1 MGRLERL
8 TAFRPGRQE
17 AGTGLPVSPHGAVLE
32 ADPFAFQ
39 AAHRRLAWMLRLSAG
54 TNIVLGAAVTVL
66 VSMFSVMLPLKETEI
81 ALIRTDPADDRIYR
95 VEPITR
101 QTEGFDLLMES
112 MARRYVQ
119 LVLAIDPVTSTER
132 YREASRMT
140 DRALSERLRKERIET
155 DEVRDAIASGLT
167 REIRVESVD
176 GITSFGR
183 DYKFAVDFTQVDT
196 RGAETVQRKKLRAYL
211 SMTTRPAQVKEE
223 DKYMNPLGV
232 VVTAMTLKERG

>member
-1 MGRLERL
+1 MDWLKSI
-8 TAFRPGRQE
+8 RPGRE
-17 AGTGLPVSPHGAVLE
+17 AEGDAALPGSPHRAAVA
-32 ADPFAFQ
+32 ADPYAFQ

-54 TNIVLGAAVTVL
+54 TNIVLGAAVTAL

-81 ALIRTDPADDRIYR
+81 ALVRTDPADDRIYR
-95 VEPITR
+95 VEPITER
-101 QTEGFDLLMES
+101 TEGFQLLMES
-112 MARRYVQ
+112 MASRYVQ

-196 RGAETVQRKKLRAYL
+196 RGAETIQRKKLRAYL
-211 SMTTRPAQVKEE
+211 SMTTRPHETREE

>member
-1 MGRLERL
+1 MDWLKKI
-8 TAFRPGRQE
+8 RPGRE
-17 AGTGLPVSPHGAVLE
+17 AEGEALPGSPHGAAAA
-32 ADPFAFQ
+32 ADPYAFQ

-54 TNIVLGAAVTVL
+54 TNIVLGAAVTAL

-81 ALIRTDPADDRIYR
+81 ALVRTDPADDRIYR
-95 VEPITR
+95 VEPITER
-101 QTEGFDLLMES
+101 TEGFQLLMES

-119 LVLAIDPVTSTER
+119 LVLAIDPVTSNER

-140 DRALSERLRKERIET
+140 ARGLSERLREERIET

-183 DYKFAVDFTQVDT
+183 DYKFAVDFTQVDV
-196 RGAETVQRKKLRAYL
+196 RSGKTVQQKKLRAYL
-211 SMTTRPAQVKEE
+211 SMTTRPHDVREE

>member
-1 MGRLERL
+1 MDWLK
-8 TAFRPGRQE
+8 AIRPGREKEE
-17 AGTGLPVSPHGAVLE
+17 ALPGSPHGAAAA
-32 ADPFAFQ
+32 ADPYAFQ

-54 TNIVLGAAVTVL
+54 TNIVLGAAVTAL

-81 ALIRTDPADDRIYR
+81 ALVRTDPADDRIYR
-95 VEPITR
+95 VEPITER
-101 QTEGFDLLMES
+101 TEGFQLLMES

-119 LVLAIDPVTSTER
+119 LVLAIDPVTSNER

-140 DRALSERLRKERIET
+140 ARALSERLREERIET

-183 DYKFAVDFTQVDT
+183 DHKFAVDFTQVDQ
-196 RGAETVQRKKLRAYL
+196 RSGRTVQRKKLRAYL
-211 SMTTRPAQVKEE
+211 SMTTRPHETREE

>member
-1 MGRLERL
+1 MDWLKKI
-8 TAFRPGRQE
+8 RPGGE
-17 AGTGLPVSPHGAVLE
+17 KEETLPGSPHGAAAA
-32 ADPFAFQ
+32 ADPYAFQ

-54 TNIVLGAAVTVL
+54 TNIVLGAAVTAL

-81 ALIRTDPADDRIYR
+81 ALVRTDPADDRIYR
-95 VEPITR
+95 IEPITEH
-101 QTEGFDLLMES
+101 TEGFQLLMES

-119 LVLAIDPVTSTER
+119 LVLAIDPVTSNER

-140 DRALSERLRKERIET
+140 ARALSERLREERIET
-155 DEVRDAIASGLT
+155 EEVRDAIASGLT

-176 GITSFGR
+176 GITSFGG
-183 DYKFAVDFTQVDT
+183 DHKFAVDFTQVDA
-196 RGAETVQRKKLRAYL
+196 RGGKTVQQKKLRAYL
-211 SMTTRPAQVKEE
+211 SMTTRRQELREE